1 MARASRGESWEKAKS
16 PFATRLWLLMNG
28 QPGTTQAQLAEIT
41 GKTRQTISQ
50 YVNGISEPG
59 YDTLVKIADHFQVS
73 LDYLL
78 GRTAD
83 PRIQPSAVDELGISP
98 KAIEWIKL
106 FVKNDTECSDYDD
119 TASIFNSLLED
130 ENASFTIFFYQMC
143 SFFHAKRAEYIYD
156 SLLAKEYPLDESG
169 SRAPS
174 HESMVE
180 FNRKIKKA
188 LEDTTYPFDI
198 PKSAKREDYL
208 PHAIADYLEAILE
221 LEDSE
226 PGDSNYIDVMDGLF
240 GLRVSEIPEL
250 RARKA
255 FDSLLRTLDCH
266 AEIEGKLEN
275 IPKCL
280 SEAMR

>member
-59 YDTLVKIADHFQVS
+59 YDTLVKIADHFKVS

-83 PRIQPSAVDELGISP
+83 PGIQTSAVDELGISP
-98 KAIEWIKL
+98 KAVEWIKH
-106 FVKNDTECSDYDD
+106 FAKNDTECFDYDD
-119 TASIFNSLLED
+119 TASVFNSLLED
-130 ENASFTIFFYQMC
+130 EAFTVFFYQLC
-143 SFFHAKRAEYIYD
+143 NFFYAKRAEYIYD
-156 SLLAKEYPLDESG
+156 SLLTKEYPFDESG
-169 SRAPS
+169 CRALSR
-174 HESMVE
+174 ETVVE
-180 FNRKIKKA
+180 FNRKVDKAIK
-188 LEDTTYPFDI
+188 DTAYPFDI
-198 PKSAKREDYL
+198 PDNAKREDYL
-208 PHAIADYLEAILE
+208 PHTIADYLEAILE
-221 LEDSE
+221 LEGSL
-226 PGDSNYIDVMDGLF
+226 PGDSNYIDVMEGLF
-240 GLRVSEIPEL
+240 GLQVSEIPEL

-255 FDSLLRTLDCH
+255 FDGLLRTLIRH
-266 AEIEGKLEN
+266 AKIEGELEN

>member
-1 MARASRGESWEKAKS
+1 MARASRGEPWEKAKS
-16 PFATRLWLLMNG
+16 PFATTLWLLMNE
-28 QPGTTQAQLAEIT
+28 QPVTTQAQLAEIT

-59 YDTLVKIADHFQVS
+59 YSTLVKIADHFQVS
-73 LDYLL
+73 IDYLL

-83 PRIQPSAVDELGISP
+83 PSMQTSAVDELGISP
-98 KAIEWIKL
+98 KAVEWIKI
-106 FVKNDTECSDYDD
+106 FAKNDTECFDYDD

-130 ENASFTIFFYQMC
+130 TSFTVFFYQIC
-143 SFFHAKRAEYIYD
+143 TFFYAKRAEYIYD
-156 SLLAKEYPLDESG
+156 SLLTKEYPLDESG
-169 SRAPS
+169 SRTIP

-188 LEDTTYPFDI
+188 LEDTAYPFDI
-198 PKSAKREDYL
+198 PENAKREDYL
-208 PHAIADYLEAILE
+208 PHAIANYLEAILE

-226 PGDSNYIDVMDGLF
+226 PGDSNYFDVMEGLF
-240 GLRVSEIPEL
+240 SLRVSEIPEL

-255 FDSLLRTLDCH
+255 FDGLLRTLNRH
-266 AEIEGKLEN
+266 AEIEGELEN

>member
-28 QPGTTQAQLAEIT
+28 HPGTTQAQLAEIT

-83 PRIQPSAVDELGISP
+83 PGIQTSAVDELGISP
-98 KAIEWIKL
+98 KAIEWIKI
-106 FVKNDTECSDYDD
+106 FAKNDTECFDHDD
-119 TASIFNSLLED
+119 TATVFNSLLED
-130 ENASFTIFFYQMC
+130 ESFTVFFYELC
-143 SFFHAKRAEYIYD
+143 NFFYAKRAEYIYT
-156 SLLAKEYPLDESG
+156 SLFSQAFPSEDGG
-169 SRAPS
+169 SCVIP
-174 HESMVE
+174 HDKVVD
-180 FNRKIKKA
+180 FNQKVDNA
-188 LEDTTYPFDI
+188 LKGTAFPDVI
-198 PKSAKREDYL
+198 PDHAKREDYL
-208 PHAIADYLEAILE
+208 PHEIADYLEAILE

-226 PGDSNYIDVMDGLF
+226 PGDSDFIDVLTGLF
-240 GLRVSEIPEL
+240 GLRVSELPEL

-255 FDSLLRTLDCH
+255 FDGIMRTLDRH
-266 AEIEGKLEN
+266 AEIEGELEN